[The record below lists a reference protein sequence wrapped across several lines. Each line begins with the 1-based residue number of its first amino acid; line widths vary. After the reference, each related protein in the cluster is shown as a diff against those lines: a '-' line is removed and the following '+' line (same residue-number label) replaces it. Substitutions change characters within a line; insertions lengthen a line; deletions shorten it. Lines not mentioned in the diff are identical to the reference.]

1 MRKPRHRFY
10 LKFRHIAGFMV
21 VLVATATA
29 SVVSLCSGR
38 GSSAKAPEAI
48 PSDLSHDEV
57 LALLTPADTIRANNP
72 FNHRLDSMPPGGRK
86 MKINYLGATLGRF
99 FNDSN
104 YLHIEAAR
112 LAGIGP
118 ICGISDAWKA
128 GEKLVPVRT
137 CREYY
142 LDNLTHSLP
151 YLVPAA
157 ADLLRDIGSAFNDS
171 LAARGGGSYRI
182 KVTSVLRTRS
192 LVKNLRRRN
201 RNAVDTSAHLF
212 ATTFDISYA
221 KFICDSLTTPRTQE
235 DLKNLLA
242 EVIEA
247 QRARGRCY
255 VKYERKQAC
264 FHITAR

>member
-1 MRKPRHRFY
+1 MRHKFY
-10 LKFRHIAGFMV
+10 LKFRHIAAFMLL
-21 VLVATATA
+21 LVAGASA

-38 GSSAKAPEAI
+38 GSRGDGPEAA
-48 PSDLSHDEV
+48 PADLSHSEV
-57 LALLTPADTIRANNP
+57 LAILTPADTASAANP
-72 FNHRLDSMPPGGRK
+72 FCQRLDSMPPGGRK
-86 MKINYLGATLGRF
+86 MRINYLGATLGRF

-104 YLHIEAAR
+104 HLHIEAAR
-112 LAGIGP
+112 RAGIKP
-118 ICGISDAWKA
+118 IQGIREAWA
-128 GEKLVPVRT
+128 GAPDLVPVRT

-151 YLVPAA
+151 YLVPKAR
-157 ADLLRDIGSAFNDS
+157 DLLRDIGAAFNDS
-171 LAARGGGSYRI
+171 LAARGGGSYRV

-221 KFICDSLTTPRTQE
+221 KFICDSLTVPRTQE

-242 EVIEA
+242 EVVEA

>member
-1 MRKPRHRFY
+1 M
-10 LKFRHIAGFMV
+10 
-21 VLVATATA
+21 
-29 SVVSLCSGR
+29 
-38 GSSAKAPEAI
+38 
-48 PSDLSHDEV
+48 SHDEV
-57 LALLTPADTIRANNP
+57 LAVLTPTDTISTHNP
-72 FNHRLDSMPPGGRK
+72 FNIKLDSMPPGGHRLRV
-86 MKINYLGATLGRF
+86 NYLGATLGRF

-104 YLHIEAAR
+104 HLHIEAAR
-112 LAGIGP
+112 KIGIKP
-118 ICGISDAWKA
+118 IRGIRDAWNGA
-128 GEKLVPVRT
+128 VKLVPIRT

-151 YLVPAA
+151 YLVPKAR
-157 ADLLRDIGSAFNDS
+157 DLLRDIGAAFNDS

-192 LVKNLRRRN
+192 LVKSLRRRN

-221 KFICDSLTTPRTQE
+221 KFICDSLTVPRTQE

-242 EVIEA
+242 EVVEA

>member
-1 MRKPRHRFY
+1 MRHRFY
-10 LKFRHIAGFMV
+10 LKFRHIAAFMA
-21 VLVATATA
+21 VLFAGAAA

-38 GSSAKAPEAI
+38 GGSAEEPEAI
-48 PSDLSHDEV
+48 PADLSHDEV
-57 LALLTPADTIRANNP
+57 LAVLTPTDTIKAHNP
-72 FNHRLDSMPPGGRK
+72 FNVRLDSMPPGGHRLR
-86 MKINYLGATLGRF
+86 INYLGATLGRF

-112 LAGIGP
+112 RIGIEP
-118 ICGISDAWKA
+118 IHSIRDAWK
-128 GEKLVPVRT
+128 GGVRLVPVRT

-151 YLVPAA
+151 YLVPEAS
-157 ADLLRDIGSAFNDS
+157 DLLRDIGAAFNDS

-192 LVKNLRRRN
+192 LVKSLRRRN

-221 KFICDSLTTPRTQE
+221 KFICDSLTVPRTQE

-242 EVIEA
+242 EVVEA